1 MLVRLGVVACLFWLH
16 FAYATTLKI
25 INIVPFGS
33 SSVKILFNQEVKKFK
48 EVSLKN
54 FKSYLELEA
63 ILTIPKKHYQ
73 FSKQSSITIAQ
84 FSPKLAR
91 VVISHAPKMTYEV
104 KILKDKLYVSIVEKK
119 PLVRHQMA
127 PKPPKHH
134 ALKHPTPK
142 PAPKSIKKEAKE
154 KTPIKHAHSK
164 HAHSPL
170 NERSAKKEIPK
181 KEIPKK
187 EILKKEILKKE
198 ILKKEIP
205 KKEILKKEIPK
216 KEILKKE
223 IPKKEIPKKEI
234 LKKEILKKEILK
246 KEILKKEIPK
256 KEILKKEIPKK
267 EILKKEIP
275 KKEIPKKE
283 ILKKEIPKKEIL
295 KKEILKKEILK
306 KEIPKKEIL
315 KKEIPKKEAENESKN
330 QVFIAEKNDTFIKT
344 KRKKHKKIVLDAG
357 HGGKDCGA
365 MSANLVCE
373 KDIVLE
379 VVKFLHK
386 ELKKRGYSVL
396 LTRDKDIYIDLVGRT
411 ELANRKSADLFISV
425 HANSIPKHSTS
436 NAHGIET
443 YFLSTA
449 RSERARKV
457 AEQENKDDVNLMDY
471 FSKSLLLNSLN
482 TQRLIVSNKLA
493 IDVQYGMLQS
503 IRKNYP
509 DVVDGG
515 VREGPF
521 WVLAGA
527 LMPSILIEIGYN
539 SHAIESKRIQSKPY
553 QKILAKGIADGIDSF
568 FSKND

>member
-33 SSVKILFNQEVKKFK
+33 SSVKISFNQEIKKFK

-119 PLVRHQMA
+119 PLTKHQMA

-134 ALKHPTPK
+134 VLKHPTPK
-142 PAPKSIKKEAKE
+142 PAPKSIKKETKEIKE
-154 KTPIKHAHSK
+154 KTPTKHARSK
-164 HAHSPL
+164 HTHSQW
-170 NERSAKKEIPK
+170 NERST
-181 KEIPKK
+181 
-187 EILKKEILKKE
+187 
-198 ILKKEIP
+198 
-205 KKEILKKEIPK
+205 
-216 KEILKKE
+216 
-223 IPKKEIPKKEI
+223 
-234 LKKEILKKEILK
+234 
-246 KEILKKEIPK
+246 
-256 KEILKKEIPKK
+256 
-267 EILKKEIP
+267 
-275 KKEIPKKE
+275 
-283 ILKKEIPKKEIL
+283 
-295 KKEILKKEILK
+295 
-306 KEIPKKEIL
+306 
-315 KKEIPKKEAENESKN
+315 KKEIPKKEAENEGKN
-330 QVFIAEKNDTFIKT
+330 QVFIAEKSDVFIKT

-396 LTRDKDIYIDLVGRT
+396 LTRDKDIYIDLVART
-411 ELANRKSADLFISV
+411 ELANKKSADLFISV
-425 HANSIPKHSTS
+425 HANSIPKRSTS

-457 AEQENKDDVNLMDY
+457 AEQENKDNVNLMDY

>member
-25 INIVPFGS
+25 TNIVPFGS
-33 SSVKILFNQEVKKFK
+33 SSVKISFNQEIKKFK
-48 EVSLKN
+48 EVPLKN

-63 ILTIPKKHYQ
+63 VLTIPKKHYH

-91 VVISHAPKMTYEV
+91 VVIGYAPKMTYEI

-119 PLVRHQMA
+119 PLIRHQMA

-142 PAPKSIKKEAKE
+142 PTPKPIKKEAKE
-154 KTPIKHAHSK
+154 KTPFKHARSK

-170 NERSAKKEIPK
+170 NERSA
-181 KEIPKK
+181 
-187 EILKKEILKKE
+187 
-198 ILKKEIP
+198 
-205 KKEILKKEIPK
+205 
-216 KEILKKE
+216 
-223 IPKKEIPKKEI
+223 KKEI

-246 KEILKKEIPK
+246 KEILKKEI
-256 KEILKKEIPKK
+256 L
-267 EILKKEIP
+267 
-275 KKEIPKKE
+275 
-283 ILKKEIPKKEIL
+283 KKEIL
-295 KKEILKKEILK
+295 KKEILKKEIL
-306 KEIPKKEIL
+306 
-315 KKEIPKKEAENESKN
+315 KKEAENESKN
-330 QVFIAEKNDTFIKT
+330 QVFIAEKNDAFIKT

-396 LTRDKDIYIDLVGRT
+396 LTRDKDVYIDLVGRT

-425 HANSIPKHSTS
+425 HANSIPKRSTS

-503 IRKNYP
+503 VRKNYP

>member
-1 MLVRLGVVACLFWLH
+1 MH
-16 FAYATTLKI
+16 FACATTLKI

-33 SSVKILFNQEVKKFK
+33 SSVKISFNQEIKKFK

-73 FSKQSSITIAQ
+73 FSKQSSITIVQ

-119 PLVRHQMA
+119 PLSRHQMA

-134 ALKHPTPK
+134 ALKHQAPK

-154 KTPIKHAHSK
+154 AKEKTPTKHARSK
-164 HAHSPL
+164 HAHSQW

-187 EILKKEILKKE
+187 E
-198 ILKKEIP
+198 
-205 KKEILKKEIPK
+205 
-216 KEILKKE
+216 
-223 IPKKEIPKKEI
+223 
-234 LKKEILKKEILK
+234 
-246 KEILKKEIPK
+246 
-256 KEILKKEIPKK
+256 
-267 EILKKEIP
+267 
-275 KKEIPKKE
+275 
-283 ILKKEIPKKEIL
+283 
-295 KKEILKKEILK
+295 
-306 KEIPKKEIL
+306 
-315 KKEIPKKEAENESKN
+315 AENEGKN
-330 QVFIAEKNDTFIKT
+330 QVFIAEKNDAFIKT

-365 MSANLVCE
+365 MSTNLVCE

-396 LTRDKDIYIDLVGRT
+396 LTRDKDIYIDLVART
-411 ELANRKSADLFISV
+411 ELANKKSADLFISV
-425 HANSIPKHSTS
+425 HANSIPKRSTS

-457 AEQENKDDVNLMDY
+457 AEQENKDNVNLMDY

-503 IRKNYP
+503 VRKNYP

>member
-25 INIVPFGS
+25 TNIVPFGS
-33 SSVKILFNQEVKKFK
+33 SSVKISFNQEIKKFK

-91 VVISHAPKMTYEV
+91 VVIGYAPKMTYEIKV
-104 KILKDKLYVSIVEKK
+104 LKDKLYVSIVEKK
-119 PLVRHQMA
+119 PLTRHQMA
-127 PKPPKHH
+127 LKPPKHH
-134 ALKHPTPK
+134 ALKHTTPK
-142 PAPKSIKKEAKE
+142 PAPKPIKKEAKKSKDTKE
-154 KTPIKHAHSK
+154 KTPIKHARSK

-170 NERSAKKEIPK
+170 NERSAKKEIP
-181 KEIPKK
+181 
-187 EILKKEILKKE
+187 
-198 ILKKEIP
+198 
-205 KKEILKKEIPK
+205 
-216 KEILKKE
+216 
-223 IPKKEIPKKEI
+223 
-234 LKKEILKKEILK
+234 
-246 KEILKKEIPK
+246 
-256 KEILKKEIPKK
+256 
-267 EILKKEIP
+267 
-275 KKEIPKKE
+275 
-283 ILKKEIPKKEIL
+283 
-295 KKEILKKEILK
+295 
-306 KEIPKKEIL
+306 

-379 VVKFLHK
+379 VVKFLYK
-386 ELKKRGYSVL
+386 ELKKRDYSVL
-396 LTRDKDIYIDLVGRT
+396 LTRDKDIYIDLVART
-411 ELANRKSADLFISV
+411 ELANKKGADLFISV

>member
-25 INIVPFGS
+25 TNIVPFGS
-33 SSVKILFNQEVKKFK
+33 GSVKISFNQEIKKFK

-119 PLVRHQMA
+119 PLTKHQMV

-134 ALKHPTPK
+134 VLKHPIPK

-154 KTPIKHAHSK
+154 IKEKTPTKHARSK
-164 HAHSPL
+164 HTHSQL

-181 KEIPKK
+181 KG
-187 EILKKEILKKE
+187 
-198 ILKKEIP
+198 
-205 KKEILKKEIPK
+205 
-216 KEILKKE
+216 
-223 IPKKEIPKKEI
+223 
-234 LKKEILKKEILK
+234 
-246 KEILKKEIPK
+246 
-256 KEILKKEIPKK
+256 
-267 EILKKEIP
+267 
-275 KKEIPKKE
+275 
-283 ILKKEIPKKEIL
+283 
-295 KKEILKKEILK
+295 
-306 KEIPKKEIL
+306 
-315 KKEIPKKEAENESKN
+315 AENEGKN
-330 QVFIAEKNDTFIKT
+330 QVFIAEKNDAFIKN

-396 LTRDKDIYIDLVGRT
+396 LTRDKDIYIDLVART
-411 ELANRKSADLFISV
+411 ELANKKSADLFISV
-425 HANSIPKHSTS
+425 HANSIPKRSTS

-457 AEQENKDDVNLMDY
+457 AEQENKDNVNLMDY
-471 FSKSLLLNSLN
+471 FSKSLFLNSLN

>member
-33 SSVKILFNQEVKKFK
+33 SSVKISFNQEIKKFK

-73 FSKQSSITIAQ
+73 FSKQSFITIAQ

-91 VVISHAPKMTYEV
+91 VVISYAPKMTYEV

-119 PLVRHQMA
+119 PLIRHQMA

-134 ALKHPTPK
+134 ALKHQVLK
-142 PAPKSIKKEAKE
+142 PAPKFIKKEAKE
-154 KTPIKHAHSK
+154 AKEKTLIKHAHSK
-164 HAHSPL
+164 HTHSPL
-170 NERSAKKEIPK
+170 NERSA
-181 KEIPKK
+181 
-187 EILKKEILKKE
+187 
-198 ILKKEIP
+198 
-205 KKEILKKEIPK
+205 
-216 KEILKKE
+216 
-223 IPKKEIPKKEI
+223 
-234 LKKEILKKEILK
+234 
-246 KEILKKEIPK
+246 
-256 KEILKKEIPKK
+256 
-267 EILKKEIP
+267 
-275 KKEIPKKE
+275 
-283 ILKKEIPKKEIL
+283 
-295 KKEILKKEILK
+295 
-306 KEIPKKEIL
+306 

-330 QVFIAEKNDTFIKT
+330 QVFIAEKNDAFIKPQ
-344 KRKKHKKIVLDAG
+344 RKKHKKIVLDAG

-396 LTRDKDIYIDLVGRT
+396 LTRDKDIYIDLVART

-425 HANSIPKHSTS
+425 HANSIPKRSTS

-503 IRKNYP
+503 VRKNYP

>member
-1 MLVRLGVVACLFWLH
+1 MH

-127 PKPPKHH
+127 PNPPKHH

-142 PAPKSIKKEAKE
+142 PTPKPIKKETKE
-154 KTPIKHAHSK
+154 KTPTKHAHSK
-164 HAHSPL
+164 HAHSSL
-170 NERSAKKEIPK
+170 NERSAKKEI
-181 KEIPKK
+181 
-187 EILKKEILKKE
+187 LKKEMLKKE
-198 ILKKEIP
+198 ML
-205 KKEILKKEIPK
+205 
-216 KEILKKE
+216 
-223 IPKKEIPKKEI
+223 
-234 LKKEILKKEILK
+234 
-246 KEILKKEIPK
+246 
-256 KEILKKEIPKK
+256 
-267 EILKKEIP
+267 
-275 KKEIPKKE
+275 
-283 ILKKEIPKKEIL
+283 
-295 KKEILKKEILK
+295 
-306 KEIPKKEIL
+306 
-315 KKEIPKKEAENESKN
+315 KKEAENESKN

-425 HANSIPKHSTS
+425 HANSIPKRSTS

-539 SHAIESKRIQSKPY
+539 SHAIESRRIQSKPY

>member
-1 MLVRLGVVACLFWLH
+1 MLVRLGIVACLFWLH

-33 SSVKILFNQEVKKFK
+33 SSVKISFNQEIKKFK

-73 FSKQSSITIAQ
+73 FSKQSFITIAQ

-119 PLVRHQMA
+119 PLTRHQIT

-134 ALKHPTPK
+134 ALK

-154 KTPIKHAHSK
+154 AKEKTPTKHARSK
-164 HAHSPL
+164 HTHSQL

-187 EILKKEILKKE
+187 EI
-198 ILKKEIP
+198 P
-205 KKEILKKEIPK
+205 
-216 KEILKKE
+216 KKE

-234 LKKEILKKEILK
+234 
-246 KEILKKEIPK
+246 
-256 KEILKKEIPKK
+256 
-267 EILKKEIP
+267 
-275 KKEIPKKE
+275 
-283 ILKKEIPKKEIL
+283 
-295 KKEILKKEILK
+295 
-306 KEIPKKEIL
+306 
-315 KKEIPKKEAENESKN
+315 PKKEAENEGKN
-330 QVFIAEKNDTFIKT
+330 QVFIAEKNDASIKT

-396 LTRDKDIYIDLVGRT
+396 LTRDKDIYIDLVART
-411 ELANRKSADLFISV
+411 ELANKKSADLFISV
-425 HANSIPKHSTS
+425 HANSIPKRSTS

-457 AEQENKDDVNLMDY
+457 AEQENKDNVNLMDY
-471 FSKSLLLNSLN
+471 FSKSLFLNSLN

>member
-1 MLVRLGVVACLFWLH
+1 MLVRLGVVACLLWLH
-16 FAYATTLKI
+16 FACATTLKI

-33 SSVKILFNQEVKKFK
+33 SSVKISFNQEVKKFK
-48 EVSLKN
+48 EVPLKN

-73 FSKQSSITIAQ
+73 FSKQSFITIAQ

-91 VVISHAPKMTYEV
+91 VVISYAPKMTYEV

-119 PLVRHQMA
+119 PLIRHQMVL
-127 PKPPKHH
+127 KPPKHH
-134 ALKHPTPK
+134 ALKHTTPKPTPK
-142 PAPKSIKKEAKE
+142 PIKKEAKKSKETKE
-154 KTPIKHAHSK
+154 KTPTKHAHSK

-170 NERSAKKEIPK
+170 NERSA
-181 KEIPKK
+181 
-187 EILKKEILKKE
+187 
-198 ILKKEIP
+198 
-205 KKEILKKEIPK
+205 
-216 KEILKKE
+216 
-223 IPKKEIPKKEI
+223 
-234 LKKEILKKEILK
+234 
-246 KEILKKEIPK
+246 
-256 KEILKKEIPKK
+256 
-267 EILKKEIP
+267 
-275 KKEIPKKE
+275 
-283 ILKKEIPKKEIL
+283 
-295 KKEILKKEILK
+295 
-306 KEIPKKEIL
+306 

-330 QVFIAEKNDTFIKT
+330 QVFIAEKNDTFSKT

-396 LTRDKDIYIDLVGRT
+396 LTRDKDIYIDLVART
-411 ELANRKSADLFISV
+411 ELANKKSADLFISV

-503 IRKNYP
+503 VRKNYP

>member
-1 MLVRLGVVACLFWLH
+1 MH

-25 INIVPFGS
+25 TNIVPFGS
-33 SSVKILFNQEVKKFK
+33 SSVKISFNQEVKKFK
-48 EVSLKN
+48 EVPLKN

-91 VVISHAPKMTYEV
+91 VVIGYAPKMTYEI

-119 PLVRHQMA
+119 PLVRHQMVL
-127 PKPPKHH
+127 KPPKHH
-134 ALKHPTPK
+134 ALKHQTPK
-142 PAPKSIKKEAKE
+142 PVPKSIKKEAKEIKE

-164 HAHSPL
+164 HAHSQL
-170 NERSAKKEIPK
+170 NERSA
-181 KEIPKK
+181 
-187 EILKKEILKKE
+187 
-198 ILKKEIP
+198 
-205 KKEILKKEIPK
+205 
-216 KEILKKE
+216 
-223 IPKKEIPKKEI
+223 
-234 LKKEILKKEILK
+234 
-246 KEILKKEIPK
+246 
-256 KEILKKEIPKK
+256 
-267 EILKKEIP
+267 
-275 KKEIPKKE
+275 
-283 ILKKEIPKKEIL
+283 
-295 KKEILKKEILK
+295 
-306 KEIPKKEIL
+306 

-379 VVKFLHK
+379 VVKFLHR

-411 ELANRKSADLFISV
+411 ELANKKSADLFISV
-425 HANSIPKHSTS
+425 HANSIPKRSTS

-471 FSKSLLLNSLN
+471 FSKSLFLNSLN

-503 IRKNYP
+503 VRKNYP

>member
-25 INIVPFGS
+25 TNIVPFGS

-91 VVISHAPKMTYEV
+91 VVIGYAPKMTYEV

-119 PLVRHQMA
+119 PLIRHQIA

-134 ALKHPTPK
+134 ALKHTTPKPTPK
-142 PAPKSIKKEAKE
+142 PIKKEAKKSKDTKE
-154 KTPIKHAHSK
+154 KTPIKHARSK
-164 HAHSPL
+164 HVHSPL
-170 NERSAKKEIPK
+170 NERSA
-181 KEIPKK
+181 
-187 EILKKEILKKE
+187 
-198 ILKKEIP
+198 
-205 KKEILKKEIPK
+205 
-216 KEILKKE
+216 
-223 IPKKEIPKKEI
+223 
-234 LKKEILKKEILK
+234 
-246 KEILKKEIPK
+246 
-256 KEILKKEIPKK
+256 
-267 EILKKEIP
+267 
-275 KKEIPKKE
+275 
-283 ILKKEIPKKEIL
+283 
-295 KKEILKKEILK
+295 
-306 KEIPKKEIL
+306 

-396 LTRDKDIYIDLVGRT
+396 LTRDKDIYIDLVART
-411 ELANRKSADLFISV
+411 ELANKKGADLFISV

>member
-1 MLVRLGVVACLFWLH
+1 MLVRLGVVACLLWLH
-16 FAYATTLKI
+16 FACATTLKI

-33 SSVKILFNQEVKKFK
+33 SSVKISFNQEVKKFK

-73 FSKQSSITIAQ
+73 FSKQSFITIAQ

-91 VVISHAPKMTYEV
+91 VVIGYAPKMTYEV

-119 PLVRHQMA
+119 PLVRHQMV

-142 PAPKSIKKEAKE
+142 PAPKPIKKEAKEAKE

-164 HAHSPL
+164 HAHPPL
-170 NERSAKKEIPK
+170 NERST
-181 KEIPKK
+181 KK
-187 EILKKEILKKE
+187 EILKKE
-198 ILKKEIP
+198 
-205 KKEILKKEIPK
+205 
-216 KEILKKE
+216 
-223 IPKKEIPKKEI
+223 
-234 LKKEILKKEILK
+234 
-246 KEILKKEIPK
+246 
-256 KEILKKEIPKK
+256 
-267 EILKKEIP
+267 
-275 KKEIPKKE
+275 
-283 ILKKEIPKKEIL
+283 
-295 KKEILKKEILK
+295 
-306 KEIPKKEIL
+306 
-315 KKEIPKKEAENESKN
+315 AENEGKN
-330 QVFIAEKNDTFIKT
+330 PIFIAEKNDTFIKT

-411 ELANRKSADLFISV
+411 ELANKKSADLFISV

-503 IRKNYP
+503 VRKNYP

>member
-1 MLVRLGVVACLFWLH
+1 MLVRLGVVACLLWLH
-16 FAYATTLKI
+16 FACATTLKI
-25 INIVPFGS
+25 TNIVPFGS

-119 PLVRHQMA
+119 PLIRHQMVL
-127 PKPPKHH
+127 KPPKHH

-142 PAPKSIKKEAKE
+142 STPKSIKKEAKE
-154 KTPIKHAHSK
+154 AKEKTPTKHARSK

-170 NERSAKKEIPK
+170 NERSA
-181 KEIPKK
+181 
-187 EILKKEILKKE
+187 
-198 ILKKEIP
+198 
-205 KKEILKKEIPK
+205 
-216 KEILKKE
+216 
-223 IPKKEIPKKEI
+223 KKEI

-246 KEILKKEIPK
+246 KEILKKEI
-256 KEILKKEIPKK
+256 
-267 EILKKEIP
+267 
-275 KKEIPKKE
+275 
-283 ILKKEIPKKEIL
+283 L
-295 KKEILKKEILK
+295 KKEIL
-306 KEIPKKEIL
+306 
-315 KKEIPKKEAENESKN
+315 KKEAENESKN
-330 QVFIAEKNDTFIKT
+330 QVFIAEKNDAFIKT

-396 LTRDKDIYIDLVGRT
+396 LTRDKDIYIDLVART
-411 ELANRKSADLFISV
+411 ELANKKSADLFISV

>member
-33 SSVKILFNQEVKKFK
+33 SSVKISFNQEIKKFK

-119 PLVRHQMA
+119 PLSRHQMA
-127 PKPPKHH
+127 PKPPKHRT
-134 ALKHPTPK
+134 LKHPTPK

-154 KTPIKHAHSK
+154 VKEAKEKTPTKHARSK
-164 HAHSPL
+164 HTHSQL

-187 EILKKEILKKE
+187 EI
-198 ILKKEIP
+198 P
-205 KKEILKKEIPK
+205 
-216 KEILKKE
+216 
-223 IPKKEIPKKEI
+223 
-234 LKKEILKKEILK
+234 
-246 KEILKKEIPK
+246 
-256 KEILKKEIPKK
+256 
-267 EILKKEIP
+267 
-275 KKEIPKKE
+275 
-283 ILKKEIPKKEIL
+283 
-295 KKEILKKEILK
+295 
-306 KEIPKKEIL
+306 

-330 QVFIAEKNDTFIKT
+330 QVFIAEKNDTFIKN

-396 LTRDKDIYIDLVGRT
+396 LTRDKDIYIDLVART

-425 HANSIPKHSTS
+425 HANSIPKRSTS

-457 AEQENKDDVNLMDY
+457 AEQENKDNVNLMDY

>member
-16 FAYATTLKI
+16 FACATTLKI
-25 INIVPFGS
+25 TNIVPFGS
-33 SSVKILFNQEVKKFK
+33 SSVKILFNQEIKKFK
-48 EVSLKN
+48 EVPLKN

-63 ILTIPKKHYQ
+63 VLTIPKKHYQ

-119 PLVRHQMA
+119 PLIRHQMVL
-127 PKPPKHH
+127 KPPKHH
-134 ALKHPTPK
+134 ALKHQTPK
-142 PAPKSIKKEAKE
+142 PTPKSIKKEAKE
-154 KTPIKHAHSK
+154 AKEKMPTKHAHSK
-164 HAHSPL
+164 HTHSPL

-187 EILKKEILKKE
+187 E
-198 ILKKEIP
+198 
-205 KKEILKKEIPK
+205 
-216 KEILKKE
+216 
-223 IPKKEIPKKEI
+223 
-234 LKKEILKKEILK
+234 
-246 KEILKKEIPK
+246 
-256 KEILKKEIPKK
+256 
-267 EILKKEIP
+267 
-275 KKEIPKKE
+275 
-283 ILKKEIPKKEIL
+283 
-295 KKEILKKEILK
+295 
-306 KEIPKKEIL
+306 
-315 KKEIPKKEAENESKN
+315 AENEGKN
-330 QVFIAEKNDTFIKT
+330 PIFIAEKNDTFIKT

-396 LTRDKDIYIDLVGRT
+396 LTRDKDIYIDLVART
-411 ELANRKSADLFISV
+411 ELANKKSADLFISV

-471 FSKSLLLNSLN
+471 FSKSLFLNSLN

-503 IRKNYP
+503 VRKNYP

>member
-1 MLVRLGVVACLFWLH
+1 MH
-16 FAYATTLKI
+16 FACATTLKI

-33 SSVKILFNQEVKKFK
+33 SSVKISFNQEIKKFK

-63 ILTIPKKHYQ
+63 VLTIPKKHYQ
-73 FSKQSSITIAQ
+73 FSKQSFITIAQ

-91 VVISHAPKMTYEV
+91 VVIGYAPKMTYEV
-104 KILKDKLYVSIVEKK
+104 KILKDKIYVSIVEKK

-134 ALKHPTPK
+134 VLKHQTPKPTPK
-142 PAPKSIKKEAKE
+142 PIKKEAKKTKE
-154 KTPIKHAHSK
+154 KTTKHAHSK
-164 HAHSPL
+164 PTHPPL

-187 EILKKEILKKE
+187 EI
-198 ILKKEIP
+198 
-205 KKEILKKEIPK
+205 
-216 KEILKKE
+216 
-223 IPKKEIPKKEI
+223 PKKEIP
-234 LKKEILKKEILK
+234 
-246 KEILKKEIPK
+246 
-256 KEILKKEIPKK
+256 
-267 EILKKEIP
+267 
-275 KKEIPKKE
+275 
-283 ILKKEIPKKEIL
+283 
-295 KKEILKKEILK
+295 
-306 KEIPKKEIL
+306 

-330 QVFIAEKNDTFIKT
+330 QVFIAEKNDAFIKT

-457 AEQENKDDVNLMDY
+457 AEQENRDDVNLMDY

-503 IRKNYP
+503 VRKNYP

>member
-33 SSVKILFNQEVKKFK
+33 SSVKISFNQEIKKFK

-119 PLVRHQMA
+119 PLTKHQMA
-127 PKPPKHH
+127 PKPPKHRT
-134 ALKHPTPK
+134 LKHQVLK

-154 KTPIKHAHSK
+154 IKEKTPTKHAHSK
-164 HAHSPL
+164 HTHSQL
-170 NERSAKKEIPK
+170 NERSA
-181 KEIPKK
+181 
-187 EILKKEILKKE
+187 
-198 ILKKEIP
+198 
-205 KKEILKKEIPK
+205 
-216 KEILKKE
+216 
-223 IPKKEIPKKEI
+223 
-234 LKKEILKKEILK
+234 
-246 KEILKKEIPK
+246 
-256 KEILKKEIPKK
+256 
-267 EILKKEIP
+267 
-275 KKEIPKKE
+275 
-283 ILKKEIPKKEIL
+283 
-295 KKEILKKEILK
+295 
-306 KEIPKKEIL
+306 

-330 QVFIAEKNDTFIKT
+330 QVFIAEKNDASIKN

-396 LTRDKDIYIDLVGRT
+396 LTRDKDIYIDLVART
-411 ELANRKSADLFISV
+411 ELANKKSADLFISV
-425 HANSIPKHSTS
+425 HANSIPKRSTS

-457 AEQENKDDVNLMDY
+457 AEQENKDNVNLMDY

>member
-25 INIVPFGS
+25 TNIVPFGS
-33 SSVKILFNQEVKKFK
+33 SSVKMVFNQEIKKFK

-63 ILTIPKKHYQ
+63 VLTIPKKHYQ
-73 FSKQSSITIAQ
+73 FSKQSFITIAQ

-91 VVISHAPKMTYEV
+91 VVIGYAPKMTYEV

-134 ALKHPTPK
+134 ALKHTTPKPTPK
-142 PAPKSIKKEAKE
+142 PIKKEAKEAKE
-154 KTPIKHAHSK
+154 KTPTKHAHSK

-181 KEIPKK
+181 KE
-187 EILKKEILKKE
+187 
-198 ILKKEIP
+198 
-205 KKEILKKEIPK
+205 
-216 KEILKKE
+216 
-223 IPKKEIPKKEI
+223 
-234 LKKEILKKEILK
+234 
-246 KEILKKEIPK
+246 
-256 KEILKKEIPKK
+256 
-267 EILKKEIP
+267 
-275 KKEIPKKE
+275 
-283 ILKKEIPKKEIL
+283 
-295 KKEILKKEILK
+295 
-306 KEIPKKEIL
+306 
-315 KKEIPKKEAENESKN
+315 AENESKN
-330 QVFIAEKNDTFIKT
+330 PIFIAEKNDTFIKT

-396 LTRDKDIYIDLVGRT
+396 LTRDKDIYIDLVART

-471 FSKSLLLNSLN
+471 FSKSLFLNSLN
-482 TQRLIVSNKLA
+482 TQRLIISNKLA

>member
-25 INIVPFGS
+25 TNIVPFGS
-33 SSVKILFNQEVKKFK
+33 SSVKMVFNQEIKKFK
-48 EVSLKN
+48 EVPLKN

-63 ILTIPKKHYQ
+63 VLTIPKKHYQ
-73 FSKQSSITIAQ
+73 FSKQSFITIAQ

-91 VVISHAPKMTYEV
+91 VVIGYAPKMTYEV
-104 KILKDKLYVSIVEKK
+104 KILKDKLYISIVEKK
-119 PLVRHQMA
+119 PLIRHQIT

-134 ALKHPTPK
+134 ALKHQMPKPTPK
-142 PAPKSIKKEAKE
+142 PIKKEAKKTKE
-154 KTPIKHAHSK
+154 KTSTKHAHSK

-181 KEIPKK
+181 KE
-187 EILKKEILKKE
+187 
-198 ILKKEIP
+198 
-205 KKEILKKEIPK
+205 
-216 KEILKKE
+216 
-223 IPKKEIPKKEI
+223 
-234 LKKEILKKEILK
+234 
-246 KEILKKEIPK
+246 
-256 KEILKKEIPKK
+256 
-267 EILKKEIP
+267 
-275 KKEIPKKE
+275 
-283 ILKKEIPKKEIL
+283 
-295 KKEILKKEILK
+295 
-306 KEIPKKEIL
+306 
-315 KKEIPKKEAENESKN
+315 AENESKN
-330 QVFIAEKNDTFIKT
+330 QIFIAEKNDTWIKT

-396 LTRDKDIYIDLVGRT
+396 LTRDKDIYIDLVART
-411 ELANRKSADLFISV
+411 ELANKKSADLFISV
-425 HANSIPKHSTS
+425 HANSIPKRSTS

-471 FSKSLLLNSLN
+471 FSKSLFLNSLN

-503 IRKNYP
+503 VRKNYP

>member
-1 MLVRLGVVACLFWLH
+1 MH

-25 INIVPFGS
+25 TNIVPFGS
-33 SSVKILFNQEVKKFK
+33 SSVKISFNQEIKKFK

-73 FSKQSSITIAQ
+73 FSKQSFITIAQ

-119 PLVRHQMA
+119 PLIRHQMA
-127 PKPPKHH
+127 PKPPKHRT
-134 ALKHPTPK
+134 LKHHAPK

-154 KTPIKHAHSK
+154 KTPTKHAHSK
-164 HAHSPL
+164 HTHSQW
-170 NERSAKKEIPK
+170 NGRSAKKEIPK
-181 KEIPKK
+181 KEIP
-187 EILKKEILKKE
+187 
-198 ILKKEIP
+198 
-205 KKEILKKEIPK
+205 
-216 KEILKKE
+216 
-223 IPKKEIPKKEI
+223 
-234 LKKEILKKEILK
+234 
-246 KEILKKEIPK
+246 
-256 KEILKKEIPKK
+256 
-267 EILKKEIP
+267 
-275 KKEIPKKE
+275 
-283 ILKKEIPKKEIL
+283 
-295 KKEILKKEILK
+295 
-306 KEIPKKEIL
+306 

-330 QVFIAEKNDTFIKT
+330 QVFIAEKNDAFIKT

-396 LTRDKDIYIDLVGRT
+396 LTRDKDIYIDLVART
-411 ELANRKSADLFISV
+411 ELANKKSADLFISV
-425 HANSIPKHSTS
+425 HANSIPKRSTS

-503 IRKNYP
+503 VRKNYP

>member
-1 MLVRLGVVACLFWLH
+1 MLVRLGVIVCLFWLH

-33 SSVKILFNQEVKKFK
+33 SSVKISFNQEIKKFK

-119 PLVRHQMA
+119 PLSRYQMA
-127 PKPPKHH
+127 PKPPKHRT
-134 ALKHPTPK
+134 LKHPTPK

-154 KTPIKHAHSK
+154 KTPTKHARSK
-164 HAHSPL
+164 HMHSQL

-187 EILKKEILKKE
+187 EI
-198 ILKKEIP
+198 P
-205 KKEILKKEIPK
+205 
-216 KEILKKE
+216 KKE

-234 LKKEILKKEILK
+234 
-246 KEILKKEIPK
+246 
-256 KEILKKEIPKK
+256 
-267 EILKKEIP
+267 P
-275 KKEIPKKE
+275 KKEIP
-283 ILKKEIPKKEIL
+283 
-295 KKEILKKEILK
+295 
-306 KEIPKKEIL
+306 

-330 QVFIAEKNDTFIKT
+330 QVFIAEKNDTFIKN

-396 LTRDKDIYIDLVGRT
+396 LTRDKDIYIDLVART
-411 ELANRKSADLFISV
+411 ELANKKSADLFISV
-425 HANSIPKHSTS
+425 HANSIPKRSTS

-457 AEQENKDDVNLMDY
+457 AEQENKDNVNLMDY

>member
-16 FAYATTLKI
+16 YAYATTLKI
-25 INIVPFGS
+25 TNVVPFGS
-33 SSVKILFNQEVKKFK
+33 SSVKMVFNQEVKKFK
-48 EVSLKN
+48 EVPLKN

-73 FSKQSSITIAQ
+73 FSKQSFITIAQ

-91 VVISHAPKMTYEV
+91 VVIGYAPKMTYEV
-104 KILKDKLYVSIVEKK
+104 KILKDKLYVSIMEKK
-119 PLVRHQMA
+119 PLIRHQMT
-127 PKPPKHH
+127 PKHH
-134 ALKHPTPK
+134 ALKHQTPKPTPK
-142 PAPKSIKKEAKE
+142 PIKKEAKE
-154 KTPIKHAHSK
+154 KTPTKHAHSK
-164 HAHSPL
+164 TMYPPL
-170 NERSAKKEIPK
+170 NERSA
-181 KEIPKK
+181 
-187 EILKKEILKKE
+187 
-198 ILKKEIP
+198 
-205 KKEILKKEIPK
+205 
-216 KEILKKE
+216 
-223 IPKKEIPKKEI
+223 
-234 LKKEILKKEILK
+234 
-246 KEILKKEIPK
+246 
-256 KEILKKEIPKK
+256 
-267 EILKKEIP
+267 
-275 KKEIPKKE
+275 
-283 ILKKEIPKKEIL
+283 
-295 KKEILKKEILK
+295 
-306 KEIPKKEIL
+306 

-330 QVFIAEKNDTFIKT
+330 QIFIAEKNDTWIKT

-373 KDIVLE
+373 KEIVLE

-386 ELKKRGYSVL
+386 ELKKRGHSVL
-396 LTRDKDIYIDLVGRT
+396 LTRDKDIYIDLVART
-411 ELANRKSADLFISV
+411 ELANKKGADLFISV
-425 HANSIPKHSTS
+425 HANSIPKRSTS

-471 FSKSLLLNSLN
+471 FSKSLFLNSLN

-503 IRKNYP
+503 VRKNYP

>member
-1 MLVRLGVVACLFWLH
+1 MLVRLGVVACLLWLH

-25 INIVPFGS
+25 TNIVPFGS
-33 SSVKILFNQEVKKFK
+33 SSVKVVFNQEIKKFK
-48 EVSLKN
+48 EVPLKN

-63 ILTIPKKHYQ
+63 VLTIPKKHYQ

-91 VVISHAPKMTYEV
+91 VVIGYAPKMTYEI

-119 PLVRHQMA
+119 PLVRHQIT

-134 ALKHPTPK
+134 ALKHTTPKPTPK
-142 PAPKSIKKEAKE
+142 PIKKEAKKSQVTKE
-154 KTPIKHAHSK
+154 KTPTKHAHSK
-164 HAHSPL
+164 HAHPPL

-181 KEIPKK
+181 KEIP
-187 EILKKEILKKE
+187 
-198 ILKKEIP
+198 
-205 KKEILKKEIPK
+205 
-216 KEILKKE
+216 
-223 IPKKEIPKKEI
+223 
-234 LKKEILKKEILK
+234 
-246 KEILKKEIPK
+246 
-256 KEILKKEIPKK
+256 
-267 EILKKEIP
+267 
-275 KKEIPKKE
+275 
-283 ILKKEIPKKEIL
+283 
-295 KKEILKKEILK
+295 
-306 KEIPKKEIL
+306 

-330 QVFIAEKNDTFIKT
+330 QVFIAEKNETLIKT

-411 ELANRKSADLFISV
+411 ELANKKSADLFISV
-425 HANSIPKHSTS
+425 HANSIPKRSTS

-503 IRKNYP
+503 VRKNYP

>member
-25 INIVPFGS
+25 IKIVPFGS

-48 EVSLKN
+48 EVPLKN

-63 ILTIPKKHYQ
+63 VLTIPKKHYQ

-91 VVISHAPKMTYEV
+91 VVIGYAPKMTYEV
-104 KILKDKLYVSIVEKK
+104 KILKNKLYVSIVEKK
-119 PLVRHQMA
+119 PLARHQMVL
-127 PKPPKHH
+127 KPPKHH
-134 ALKHPTPK
+134 ALKHQTPKPTPK
-142 PAPKSIKKEAKE
+142 PIKKEAKEAKE

-170 NERSAKKEIPK
+170 NERSAKKEI
-181 KEIPKK
+181 
-187 EILKKEILKKE
+187 L
-198 ILKKEIP
+198 
-205 KKEILKKEIPK
+205 
-216 KEILKKE
+216 
-223 IPKKEIPKKEI
+223 
-234 LKKEILKKEILK
+234 
-246 KEILKKEIPK
+246 
-256 KEILKKEIPKK
+256 
-267 EILKKEIP
+267 
-275 KKEIPKKE
+275 
-283 ILKKEIPKKEIL
+283 
-295 KKEILKKEILK
+295 
-306 KEIPKKEIL
+306 
-315 KKEIPKKEAENESKN
+315 KKEAENESKN
-330 QVFIAEKNDTFIKT
+330 QVFIAEKNDTLSKT

-425 HANSIPKHSTS
+425 HANSIPKRSTS

-471 FSKSLLLNSLN
+471 FSKSLFLNSLN

>member
-1 MLVRLGVVACLFWLH
+1 MH

-25 INIVPFGS
+25 TNIVPFGS
-33 SSVKILFNQEVKKFK
+33 SSVKISFNQEIKKFK

-104 KILKDKLYVSIVEKK
+104 KILKNKLYVSIVEKK
-119 PLVRHQMA
+119 PLTKHQMA

-134 ALKHPTPK
+134 VLKHPTPK

-154 KTPIKHAHSK
+154 VKEKTPTKHARSK
-164 HAHSPL
+164 HTHSQL

-181 KEIPKK
+181 KE
-187 EILKKEILKKE
+187 
-198 ILKKEIP
+198 
-205 KKEILKKEIPK
+205 
-216 KEILKKE
+216 
-223 IPKKEIPKKEI
+223 
-234 LKKEILKKEILK
+234 
-246 KEILKKEIPK
+246 
-256 KEILKKEIPKK
+256 
-267 EILKKEIP
+267 
-275 KKEIPKKE
+275 
-283 ILKKEIPKKEIL
+283 
-295 KKEILKKEILK
+295 
-306 KEIPKKEIL
+306 
-315 KKEIPKKEAENESKN
+315 AENEGKN
-330 QVFIAEKNDTFIKT
+330 QVFIAEKNDTFIKN

-396 LTRDKDIYIDLVGRT
+396 LTRDKDIYIDLVART
-411 ELANRKSADLFISV
+411 ELANKKSADLFISV
-425 HANSIPKHSTS
+425 HANSIPKRSTS

-457 AEQENKDDVNLMDY
+457 AEQENKDNVNLMDY

>member
-16 FAYATTLKI
+16 FACATTLKI
-25 INIVPFGS
+25 TNIVPFGS
-33 SSVKILFNQEVKKFK
+33 SSVKILFNQEIKKFK
-48 EVSLKN
+48 EVPLKN

-63 ILTIPKKHYQ
+63 VLTIPKKHYQ

-91 VVISHAPKMTYEV
+91 VVIGYAPKMTYEI

-119 PLVRHQMA
+119 PLARHQMVL
-127 PKPPKHH
+127 KPPKHH
-134 ALKHPTPK
+134 ALKHTTPKPTPK
-142 PAPKSIKKEAKE
+142 PIKKEAKKSKETKE

-170 NERSAKKEIPK
+170 NERSTKKEIPK

-187 EILKKEILKKE
+187 EI
-198 ILKKEIP
+198 P
-205 KKEILKKEIPK
+205 
-216 KEILKKE
+216 KKE

-234 LKKEILKKEILK
+234 
-246 KEILKKEIPK
+246 P
-256 KEILKKEIPKK
+256 
-267 EILKKEIP
+267 KKEIP

-283 ILKKEIPKKEIL
+283 
-295 KKEILKKEILK
+295 
-306 KEIPKKEIL
+306 
-315 KKEIPKKEAENESKN
+315 AENEGKN
-330 QVFIAEKNDTFIKT
+330 QVFIAEKNETLIKT

-396 LTRDKDIYIDLVGRT
+396 LTRDKDIYIDLVART
-411 ELANRKSADLFISV
+411 ELANKKSADLFISV
-425 HANSIPKHSTS
+425 HANSIPKRSTS

-471 FSKSLLLNSLN
+471 FSKSLFLNSLN

-503 IRKNYP
+503 VRKNYP

>member
-33 SSVKILFNQEVKKFK
+33 SSVKISFNQEIKKFK

-119 PLVRHQMA
+119 PLSRHQMV

-142 PAPKSIKKEAKE
+142 PAPKPIKKEAKEAKE
-154 KTPIKHAHSK
+154 KTPTKHARSK

-181 KEIPKK
+181 KEI
-187 EILKKEILKKE
+187 L
-198 ILKKEIP
+198 
-205 KKEILKKEIPK
+205 
-216 KEILKKE
+216 
-223 IPKKEIPKKEI
+223 
-234 LKKEILKKEILK
+234 
-246 KEILKKEIPK
+246 
-256 KEILKKEIPKK
+256 
-267 EILKKEIP
+267 
-275 KKEIPKKE
+275 
-283 ILKKEIPKKEIL
+283 
-295 KKEILKKEILK
+295 
-306 KEIPKKEIL
+306 
-315 KKEIPKKEAENESKN
+315 KKEAENEGKN

-396 LTRDKDIYIDLVGRT
+396 LTRDKDIYIDLVART
-411 ELANRKSADLFISV
+411 ELANKKSADLFISV

-443 YFLSTA
+443 YFLSIA

-457 AEQENKDDVNLMDY
+457 AEQENKDNVNLMDY

-503 IRKNYP
+503 VRKNYP

>member
-1 MLVRLGVVACLFWLH
+1 MRLGVVACLFWLH

-25 INIVPFGS
+25 TNVVPFGS
-33 SSVKILFNQEVKKFK
+33 SSVKMVFNQEVKKFK

-73 FSKQSSITIAQ
+73 FSKQSFITIVQ

-91 VVISHAPKMTYEV
+91 VVIGYAPKMTYEV
-104 KILKDKLYVSIVEKK
+104 KILKDKLYISIVEKK
-119 PLVRHQMA
+119 PLIRHQMT

-134 ALKHPTPK
+134 ALKHQTPKPTPK
-142 PAPKSIKKEAKE
+142 PIKKEAKKTKE
-154 KTPIKHAHSK
+154 KTPTKHAHSK
-164 HAHSPL
+164 QTHSPL
-170 NERSAKKEIPK
+170 NERNA
-181 KEIPKK
+181 
-187 EILKKEILKKE
+187 
-198 ILKKEIP
+198 
-205 KKEILKKEIPK
+205 
-216 KEILKKE
+216 
-223 IPKKEIPKKEI
+223 
-234 LKKEILKKEILK
+234 
-246 KEILKKEIPK
+246 
-256 KEILKKEIPKK
+256 
-267 EILKKEIP
+267 
-275 KKEIPKKE
+275 
-283 ILKKEIPKKEIL
+283 
-295 KKEILKKEILK
+295 
-306 KEIPKKEIL
+306 

-330 QVFIAEKNDTFIKT
+330 QIFIAEKNDTWIKT

-396 LTRDKDIYIDLVGRT
+396 LTRDKDIYIDLVART
-411 ELANRKSADLFISV
+411 ELANKKSADLFISV

-503 IRKNYP
+503 VRKNYP

>member
-1 MLVRLGVVACLFWLH
+1 MLVRLGVVACLLWLH
-16 FAYATTLKI
+16 FACATTLKI

-33 SSVKILFNQEVKKFK
+33 SSVKMVFNQEVKKFK

-63 ILTIPKKHYQ
+63 VLTIPKKHYQ
-73 FSKQSSITIAQ
+73 FSKQSFITIAQ

-91 VVISHAPKMTYEV
+91 VVIGYAPKMTYEI

-119 PLVRHQMA
+119 PLIRHQMT

-134 ALKHPTPK
+134 ALKHQVPK
-142 PAPKSIKKEAKE
+142 PAPKPIKKETKKTKETKE
-154 KTPIKHAHSK
+154 KTPTKHAHSK

-187 EILKKEILKKE
+187 E
-198 ILKKEIP
+198 
-205 KKEILKKEIPK
+205 
-216 KEILKKE
+216 
-223 IPKKEIPKKEI
+223 
-234 LKKEILKKEILK
+234 
-246 KEILKKEIPK
+246 
-256 KEILKKEIPKK
+256 
-267 EILKKEIP
+267 
-275 KKEIPKKE
+275 
-283 ILKKEIPKKEIL
+283 
-295 KKEILKKEILK
+295 
-306 KEIPKKEIL
+306 
-315 KKEIPKKEAENESKN
+315 AENESKN
-330 QVFIAEKNDTFIKT
+330 PIFIAEKNDTFIKT
-344 KRKKHKKIVLDAG
+344 KHKKHKKIVLDAG

-396 LTRDKDIYIDLVGRT
+396 LTRDKDIYIDLVART
-411 ELANRKSADLFISV
+411 ELANKKSADLFISV

-471 FSKSLLLNSLN
+471 FSKSLFLNSLN

-503 IRKNYP
+503 VRKNYP

>member
-16 FAYATTLKI
+16 FACATTLKI
-25 INIVPFGS
+25 TNIVPFGS
-33 SSVKILFNQEVKKFK
+33 SSVKILFNQEIKKFK
-48 EVSLKN
+48 EVPLKN

-73 FSKQSSITIAQ
+73 FSKQSFITIAQ

-91 VVISHAPKMTYEV
+91 VVIGYAPKMTYEV
-104 KILKDKLYVSIVEKK
+104 KILKDKLYISIIEKK
-119 PLVRHQMA
+119 PLIRHQIT

-134 ALKHPTPK
+134 ALKHQVPKPTPK
-142 PAPKSIKKEAKE
+142 PIKKETKE
-154 KTPIKHAHSK
+154 KTTKHAHSK

-170 NERSAKKEIPK
+170 NERSA
-181 KEIPKK
+181 
-187 EILKKEILKKE
+187 
-198 ILKKEIP
+198 
-205 KKEILKKEIPK
+205 
-216 KEILKKE
+216 
-223 IPKKEIPKKEI
+223 
-234 LKKEILKKEILK
+234 
-246 KEILKKEIPK
+246 
-256 KEILKKEIPKK
+256 
-267 EILKKEIP
+267 
-275 KKEIPKKE
+275 
-283 ILKKEIPKKEIL
+283 
-295 KKEILKKEILK
+295 
-306 KEIPKKEIL
+306 

-425 HANSIPKHSTS
+425 HANSIPKRSTS

-503 IRKNYP
+503 VRKNYP

>member
-33 SSVKILFNQEVKKFK
+33 SSVKMVFNQEIKKFK
-48 EVSLKN
+48 EVPLKN

-63 ILTIPKKHYQ
+63 VLTIPKKHYQ
-73 FSKQSSITIAQ
+73 FSKQSFITIAQ

-91 VVISHAPKMTYEV
+91 VVISYAPKMTYEV
-104 KILKDKLYVSIVEKK
+104 KILKDKLYISIVEKK
-119 PLVRHQMA
+119 PLIRHQMVL
-127 PKPPKHH
+127 KPPKHH

-142 PAPKSIKKEAKE
+142 PTPKSIKKEAKKSKETKE
-154 KTPIKHAHSK
+154 KTPIKHARSK
-164 HAHSPL
+164 HTHSPL

-181 KEIPKK
+181 KES
-187 EILKKEILKKE
+187 
-198 ILKKEIP
+198 
-205 KKEILKKEIPK
+205 
-216 KEILKKE
+216 
-223 IPKKEIPKKEI
+223 
-234 LKKEILKKEILK
+234 
-246 KEILKKEIPK
+246 
-256 KEILKKEIPKK
+256 
-267 EILKKEIP
+267 
-275 KKEIPKKE
+275 
-283 ILKKEIPKKEIL
+283 
-295 KKEILKKEILK
+295 
-306 KEIPKKEIL
+306 
-315 KKEIPKKEAENESKN
+315 ENEGKN

>member
-1 MLVRLGVVACLFWLH
+1 MLVRLGVVACLLWLH

-25 INIVPFGS
+25 TNIVPFGS
-33 SSVKILFNQEVKKFK
+33 SSVKVVFNQEIKKFK
-48 EVSLKN
+48 EVPLKN

-91 VVISHAPKMTYEV
+91 VVIGYAPKMTYEI
-104 KILKDKLYVSIVEKK
+104 KILKDKLYISIVEKK
-119 PLVRHQMA
+119 PLIRNQMVL
-127 PKPPKHH
+127 KPPKHH
-134 ALKHPTPK
+134 ALKHQVPK
-142 PAPKSIKKEAKE
+142 PAPKPIKKEAKE
-154 KTPIKHAHSK
+154 KTPTK

-170 NERSAKKEIPK
+170 NERSAKKEI
-181 KEIPKK
+181 
-187 EILKKEILKKE
+187 L
-198 ILKKEIP
+198 
-205 KKEILKKEIPK
+205 
-216 KEILKKE
+216 
-223 IPKKEIPKKEI
+223 
-234 LKKEILKKEILK
+234 
-246 KEILKKEIPK
+246 
-256 KEILKKEIPKK
+256 
-267 EILKKEIP
+267 
-275 KKEIPKKE
+275 
-283 ILKKEIPKKEIL
+283 
-295 KKEILKKEILK
+295 
-306 KEIPKKEIL
+306 
-315 KKEIPKKEAENESKN
+315 KKEAENEGKN

-471 FSKSLLLNSLN
+471 FSKSLFLNSLN

>member
-33 SSVKILFNQEVKKFK
+33 SSVKISFNQEIKKFK

-73 FSKQSSITIAQ
+73 FSKQSFITIAQ

-119 PLVRHQMA
+119 PLIRHQMA
-127 PKPPKHH
+127 PKPPKHRTP
-134 ALKHPTPK
+134 KHQAPK
-142 PAPKSIKKEAKE
+142 PAPKSIKKEVKEVKE
-154 KTPIKHAHSK
+154 KTPTKHARSK
-164 HAHSPL
+164 HTHFQW

-187 EILKKEILKKE
+187 EI
-198 ILKKEIP
+198 P
-205 KKEILKKEIPK
+205 
-216 KEILKKE
+216 
-223 IPKKEIPKKEI
+223 
-234 LKKEILKKEILK
+234 
-246 KEILKKEIPK
+246 
-256 KEILKKEIPKK
+256 
-267 EILKKEIP
+267 
-275 KKEIPKKE
+275 
-283 ILKKEIPKKEIL
+283 
-295 KKEILKKEILK
+295 
-306 KEIPKKEIL
+306 

-330 QVFIAEKNDTFIKT
+330 QVFIAEKNDASIKT

-365 MSANLVCE
+365 MSTNLVCE

-396 LTRDKDIYIDLVGRT
+396 LTRDKDIYIDLVART
-411 ELANRKSADLFISV
+411 ELANKKSADLFISV
-425 HANSIPKHSTS
+425 HANSIPKRSTS

-503 IRKNYP
+503 VRKNYP

>member
-1 MLVRLGVVACLFWLH
+1 MLVRLGVVACLLWLH

-134 ALKHPTPK
+134 ALKHTTPK
-142 PAPKSIKKEAKE
+142 PAPKPIKKEAKE

-164 HAHSPL
+164 HAHPPL
-170 NERSAKKEIPK
+170 NERSA
-181 KEIPKK
+181 
-187 EILKKEILKKE
+187 
-198 ILKKEIP
+198 
-205 KKEILKKEIPK
+205 
-216 KEILKKE
+216 
-223 IPKKEIPKKEI
+223 
-234 LKKEILKKEILK
+234 
-246 KEILKKEIPK
+246 
-256 KEILKKEIPKK
+256 
-267 EILKKEIP
+267 
-275 KKEIPKKE
+275 
-283 ILKKEIPKKEIL
+283 
-295 KKEILKKEILK
+295 
-306 KEIPKKEIL
+306 KKEIL
-315 KKEIPKKEAENESKN
+315 KKEIPKKEAENEGKN
-330 QVFIAEKNDTFIKT
+330 PIFIAEKNDTLIKT

-471 FSKSLLLNSLN
+471 FSKSLFLNSLN

>member
-25 INIVPFGS
+25 TNIVPFGS
-33 SSVKILFNQEVKKFK
+33 SSVKIVFNQEIKKFK

-91 VVISHAPKMTYEV
+91 VVISYAPKMTYEV

-119 PLVRHQMA
+119 PLIRHQMVL
-127 PKPPKHH
+127 KPPKHH
-134 ALKHPTPK
+134 ALKHQAPK
-142 PAPKSIKKEAKE
+142 PTPKSIKKEAKE

-164 HAHSPL
+164 HAHPPL
-170 NERSAKKEIPK
+170 NERSA
-181 KEIPKK
+181 
-187 EILKKEILKKE
+187 
-198 ILKKEIP
+198 
-205 KKEILKKEIPK
+205 
-216 KEILKKE
+216 
-223 IPKKEIPKKEI
+223 
-234 LKKEILKKEILK
+234 
-246 KEILKKEIPK
+246 
-256 KEILKKEIPKK
+256 
-267 EILKKEIP
+267 
-275 KKEIPKKE
+275 
-283 ILKKEIPKKEIL
+283 
-295 KKEILKKEILK
+295 
-306 KEIPKKEIL
+306 

-330 QVFIAEKNDTFIKT
+330 QVFIAEKNDAFIKT

-396 LTRDKDIYIDLVGRT
+396 LTRDKDIYIDLVART
-411 ELANRKSADLFISV
+411 ELANKKGADLFISV
-425 HANSIPKHSTS
+425 HANSIPKRSTS

>member
-33 SSVKILFNQEVKKFK
+33 SSVKISFNQEIKKFK

-73 FSKQSSITIAQ
+73 FSKQSFITIAQ

-91 VVISHAPKMTYEV
+91 VVISYAPKMTYEV

-119 PLVRHQMA
+119 PLTRHQMV
-127 PKPPKHH
+127 PKPPKHQT
-134 ALKHPTPK
+134 LKHQAPK
-142 PAPKSIKKEAKE
+142 PAPKPIKKEAKE
-154 KTPIKHAHSK
+154 KTPTKHARSK
-164 HAHSPL
+164 HTHSQL

-187 EILKKEILKKE
+187 EI
-198 ILKKEIP
+198 P
-205 KKEILKKEIPK
+205 
-216 KEILKKE
+216 KKE

-234 LKKEILKKEILK
+234 
-246 KEILKKEIPK
+246 
-256 KEILKKEIPKK
+256 
-267 EILKKEIP
+267 P
-275 KKEIPKKE
+275 KKEIP
-283 ILKKEIPKKEIL
+283 
-295 KKEILKKEILK
+295 
-306 KEIPKKEIL
+306 

-330 QVFIAEKNDTFIKT
+330 QVFIAEKNDVFIKT

-396 LTRDKDIYIDLVGRT
+396 LTRDKDIYIDLVART
-411 ELANRKSADLFISV
+411 ELANKKSADLFISV
-425 HANSIPKHSTS
+425 HANSIPRHSTS

-503 IRKNYP
+503 VRKNYP

>member
-33 SSVKILFNQEVKKFK
+33 SSVKISFNQEIKKFK

-84 FSPKLAR
+84 FSSKLAR

-119 PLVRHQMA
+119 PLTRHQMA

-154 KTPIKHAHSK
+154 IKEKTPTKHARSK
-164 HAHSPL
+164 HTHSQW

-181 KEIPKK
+181 KE
-187 EILKKEILKKE
+187 
-198 ILKKEIP
+198 
-205 KKEILKKEIPK
+205 
-216 KEILKKE
+216 
-223 IPKKEIPKKEI
+223 
-234 LKKEILKKEILK
+234 
-246 KEILKKEIPK
+246 
-256 KEILKKEIPKK
+256 
-267 EILKKEIP
+267 
-275 KKEIPKKE
+275 
-283 ILKKEIPKKEIL
+283 
-295 KKEILKKEILK
+295 
-306 KEIPKKEIL
+306 
-315 KKEIPKKEAENESKN
+315 AENEGKN

-396 LTRDKDIYIDLVGRT
+396 LTRDKDIYIDLVART
-411 ELANRKSADLFISV
+411 ELANKKSADLFISV
-425 HANSIPKHSTS
+425 HANSIPKRSTS

-457 AEQENKDDVNLMDY
+457 AEQENKDNVNLMDY

>member
-1 MLVRLGVVACLFWLH
+1 MH

-33 SSVKILFNQEVKKFK
+33 SSVKISFNQEIKKFK

-84 FSPKLAR
+84 FNPKLAR

-119 PLVRHQMA
+119 PLIRHQMA

-134 ALKHPTPK
+134 ALKHHALKHHALKHQTPK

-154 KTPIKHAHSK
+154 KTPTKHAHSK
-164 HAHSPL
+164 HTHSQL
-170 NERSAKKEIPK
+170 NERSA
-181 KEIPKK
+181 
-187 EILKKEILKKE
+187 
-198 ILKKEIP
+198 
-205 KKEILKKEIPK
+205 
-216 KEILKKE
+216 
-223 IPKKEIPKKEI
+223 
-234 LKKEILKKEILK
+234 
-246 KEILKKEIPK
+246 
-256 KEILKKEIPKK
+256 
-267 EILKKEIP
+267 
-275 KKEIPKKE
+275 
-283 ILKKEIPKKEIL
+283 
-295 KKEILKKEILK
+295 
-306 KEIPKKEIL
+306 

-330 QVFIAEKNDTFIKT
+330 QVFIAEKNDASIKT

-396 LTRDKDIYIDLVGRT
+396 LTRDKDIYIDLVART
-411 ELANRKSADLFISV
+411 ELANKKSADLFISV
-425 HANSIPKHSTS
+425 HANSIPKRSTS

>member
-33 SSVKILFNQEVKKFK
+33 SSVKISFNQEIKKFK

-84 FSPKLAR
+84 FSPKLVR

-119 PLVRHQMA
+119 PLTRHQMV

-154 KTPIKHAHSK
+154 IKEKTPTKHAYSK
-164 HAHSPL
+164 HVHSQW
-170 NERSAKKEIPK
+170 NERSA
-181 KEIPKK
+181 
-187 EILKKEILKKE
+187 
-198 ILKKEIP
+198 
-205 KKEILKKEIPK
+205 
-216 KEILKKE
+216 
-223 IPKKEIPKKEI
+223 
-234 LKKEILKKEILK
+234 
-246 KEILKKEIPK
+246 
-256 KEILKKEIPKK
+256 
-267 EILKKEIP
+267 
-275 KKEIPKKE
+275 
-283 ILKKEIPKKEIL
+283 
-295 KKEILKKEILK
+295 
-306 KEIPKKEIL
+306 

-330 QVFIAEKNDTFIKT
+330 QVFIAEKNDTFVKT

-396 LTRDKDIYIDLVGRT
+396 LTRDKDIYIDLVART
-411 ELANRKSADLFISV
+411 ELANKKSADLFISV
-425 HANSIPKHSTS
+425 HANSIPKRSTS

-457 AEQENKDDVNLMDY
+457 AEQENKDNVNLMDY
-471 FSKSLLLNSLN
+471 FSRSLLLNSLN
-482 TQRLIVSNKLA
+482 TQRLIISNKLA

-503 IRKNYP
+503 VRKNYP

>member
-25 INIVPFGS
+25 TNIVPFGS

-48 EVSLKN
+48 EVPLKN
-54 FKSYLELEA
+54 FKNYLELEA

-91 VVISHAPKMTYEV
+91 VVISYAPKMTYEV

-127 PKPPKHH
+127 LKPPKHH
-134 ALKHPTPK
+134 ALKHQTPK
-142 PAPKSIKKEAKE
+142 PAPKPIKKEAKKSKETKE
-154 KTPIKHAHSK
+154 KTPTKHARSK

-187 EILKKEILKKE
+187 EI
-198 ILKKEIP
+198 P
-205 KKEILKKEIPK
+205 
-216 KEILKKE
+216 KKE
-223 IPKKEIPKKEI
+223 IPKKEIP
-234 LKKEILKKEILK
+234 
-246 KEILKKEIPK
+246 
-256 KEILKKEIPKK
+256 
-267 EILKKEIP
+267 
-275 KKEIPKKE
+275 
-283 ILKKEIPKKEIL
+283 
-295 KKEILKKEILK
+295 
-306 KEIPKKEIL
+306 

-330 QVFIAEKNDTFIKT
+330 QIFIAEKNDTLIKT

-503 IRKNYP
+503 VRKNYP